1 MREMISDNDLL
12 RRIEESNERSAE
24 SLLQIQR
31 MIFALVVLVIIIT
44 LINIG
49 FLIIM

>member
-12 RRIEESNERSAE
+12 GRIAESNKEISAATDRSAE

-31 MIFALVVLVIIIT
+31 
-44 LINIG
+44 
-49 FLIIM
+49 